1 MALVALFVL
10 GGVALVGAALL
21 LAVRSKD
28 AYDRS
33 NQLVPGRPSLAPG
46 SWAGSH
52 EPAPRLH
59 RRLRDALAAL
69 RANQAFDD
77 DGALLDLRVE
87 LEHQAELIDERLV
100 AADAL
105 APEVRDRPL
114 EDLAGDVALLEQAV
128 ADLVALSASAG
139 RPALE
144 EVVARVTERVELV
157 GEAHRSLSE
166 QRLTLDPSSASG
178 EDPVAEAE
186 ASGSE
191 GPTEAPGPE
200 GREPGTATGDVAPG

>member
-1 MALVALFVL
+1 MWLVALFVL
-10 GGVALVGAALL
+10 GGIALVGGAVL
-21 LAVRSKD
+21 LAVRSKE

-33 NQLVPGRPSLAPG
+33 NQLIPGRPTVAPA

-52 EPAPRLH
+52 DEAALLH

-87 LEHQAELIDERLV
+87 LEHQAEVIDERLV

-105 APEVRDRPL
+105 AEGVRERPL
-114 EDLAGDVALLEQAV
+114 EDLTGDVALLEQAV
-128 ADLVALSASAG
+128 ADLVVLSASAG

-144 EVVARVTERVELV
+144 EVVARVSERVRLV
-157 GEAHRSLSE
+157 GEAHRSVSDQQLQIDRPE
-166 QRLTLDPSSASG
+166 DAAAADAPPPEETPG
-178 EDPVAEAE
+178 EVA
-186 ASGSE
+186 GS
-191 GPTEAPGPE
+191 
-200 GREPGTATGDVAPG
+200 